1 MENIYLAIIREN
13 LTGKV
18 LNITAHSSKESA
30 EYGLSIMKREYGSIN
45 GEVVCKRIYNFN
57 A

>member
-13 LTGKV
+13 FTDKV

-30 EYGLSIMKREYGSIN
+30 EYGLHIMKREYGSVN
-45 GEVVCKRIYNFN
+45 GEVVCKRVYNFN